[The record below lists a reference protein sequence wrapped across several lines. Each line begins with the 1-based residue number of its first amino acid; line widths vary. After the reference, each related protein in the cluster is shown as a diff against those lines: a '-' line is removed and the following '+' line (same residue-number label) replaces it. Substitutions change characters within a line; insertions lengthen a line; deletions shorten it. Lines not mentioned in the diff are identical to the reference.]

1 MLVSFATDKPVSVAQ
16 VGGKGASLIKL
27 HQSGANVPAGFV
39 LTSDFFASWLD
50 RVTACEPWRA
60 ALAILAEVDG
70 RQPDLATGA
79 RLADACEQAK
89 KVARELGF
97 SDEQRALLGS
107 LKTLGSGPFAVRSS
121 SPEEDLSDASFAGQ
135 YETVLSVEAV
145 DITQAIAS
153 CVASCLDSR
162 VLLYKQEMRVERLAP
177 AIAVVVQQQVASEVS
192 GVVFSVNP
200 LTNDY
205 DEILI
210 NASWGLGEA
219 LVSGDITPDSVVVNK
234 LTGEIIEHRIGDKGG
249 DRAGD
254 ACLDAASIREL
265 WTEVKRI
272 EAHYDTPVDV
282 EWAFAGGRL
291 HVLQARPIT
300 THIPLAPELR
310 TAPGA
315 PRRLYIDGYLT
326 DGITM
331 SGPVSPMGT
340 ELVAYLMR
348 YMLAW
353 AVAPIERQRLEDYGL
368 RFAGGRMYTDL
379 SAFLHVMGKGKAMAK
394 QAESMD
400 PTIAAI
406 FTSPELDQYR
416 PAVIPGHMRR
426 FVLYAHL
433 PRVLWR
439 MRRAFHV
446 VIRAKAR
453 PKTFKME
460 YRQLLAAC
468 EEYVR
473 RPIDFDQ
480 PLVDAIRDE
489 MMHIGTVTMDSSYP
503 AFAVFYIATFRIKA
517 LIDDTDQEQVALIDA
532 LLSGYEDDMVVNMGH
547 ALYDLAQ
554 ALPVEAFRDL
564 AQLERA
570 VHARSLPQG
579 FLSQWDR
586 FLFDYGHRG
595 PLEMDVLRPRYADA
609 PELILRQIAN
619 LAKSGGTFN
628 PHEML
633 ADKVTAREAAYQD
646 LLERLPKRKAKKLK
660 KLYADIKFG
669 HGAREYFKHHITQMY
684 HRFRKQVVQRAE
696 RFVADGRLDRAED
709 IFQLPFADVD
719 QAYADPHVDLRALVA
734 EKGAL
739 YRHQRAHVRHFPLAL
754 DSRGRLFRPEV
765 YETDVPPGTIS
776 GAAVSGGVATGPI
789 KVLNDPFEKEVEPGD
804 VLVAVTT
811 DPGWTPLFINA
822 AAVILEIGG
831 ELQHGALVAR
841 EYGKP
846 CVSGIADVTHRF
858 KDGQIVEVDGNT
870 GRVRL
875 VDAPESA
882 SHRH

>member
-1 MLVSFATDKPVSVAQ
+1 MLVSFSTDKLVDVAQ

-27 HQSGANVPAGFV
+27 RQSGANVPAGFV
-39 LTSDFFASWLD
+39 LTSDFFASWLN

-89 KVARELGF
+89 KVAWEFGF
-97 SDEQRALLGS
+97 SDEQRALLRS

-121 SPEEDLSDASFAGQ
+121 SPEEDLSGASFAGQ
-135 YETVLSVEAV
+135 YDTVLNVAAEDVE
-145 DITQAIAS
+145 QAIGT
-153 CVASCLDSR
+153 CFASCLDSR
-162 VLLYKQEMRVERLAP
+162 VLIYKQEMRFERMAP
-177 AIAVVVQQQVASEVS
+177 AIAVVVQQQVASDVS

-234 LTGEIIEHRIGDKGG
+234 LTGKIIEHRIGDKGG
-249 DRAGD
+249 DRAGE
-254 ACLDAASIREL
+254 ACLDEESIREL
-265 WTEVKRI
+265 STEVQRI

-291 HVLQARPIT
+291 HILQARPIT
-300 THIPLAPELR
+300 TYVPLAPELL
-310 TAPGA
+310 TEPGA
-315 PRRLYIDGYLT
+315 PRRLYTDTYLT

-331 SGPVSPMGT
+331 SGPVSPMGN
-340 ELVAYLMR
+340 ELIASLMR

-353 AVAPIERQRLEDYGL
+353 AVAPVERQRLEDYGMHL
-368 RFAGGRMYTDL
+368 AGGRSYMDI
-379 SAFLHVMGKGKAMAK
+379 SALLHVMGKGKAMAK

-400 PTIAAI
+400 PTMAAI
-406 FTSPELDQYR
+406 FTSPELERYR
-416 PAVIPGHMRR
+416 PAVVPRHMRR
-426 FVLYAHL
+426 LVLYAHL

-439 MRRAFHV
+439 MRRAVSV
-446 VIRAKAR
+446 VLRAKLK
-453 PKTFKME
+453 PNTFKTE
-460 YRQLLAAC
+460 YTQILAEC

-503 AFAVFYIATFRIKA
+503 AFTVFYIATFRIKA
-517 LIDDTDQEQVALIDA
+517 LIDDTDQDQVALIDA

-564 AQLERA
+564 AQLERS
-570 VHARSLPQG
+570 VHARSLPQA

-595 PLEMDVLRPRYADA
+595 PLEMDLLRPRYADA

-628 PHEML
+628 PHEVL
-633 ADKVTAREAAYQD
+633 ADKVTAREAAYQE
-646 LLERLPKRKAKKLK
+646 LLERLPKRKARKLK
-660 KLYADIKFG
+660 KLYVDIQSG

-719 QAYADPHVDLRALVA
+719 RASVDPDVDLRALVA

-739 YRHQRAHVRHFPLAL
+739 YRHQSAHVRHFPLAV
-754 DSRGRLFRPEV
+754 DSRGRLFRPDV
-765 YETDVPPGTIS
+765 HDTDVPEGTIA
-776 GAAVSGGVATGPI
+776 GAAVSAGVATGPI
-789 KVLNDPFEKEVEPGD
+789 RVLNDPFEKEVEPGD

-858 KDGQIVEVDGNT
+858 KDGQIVEVDGTT

-875 VDAPESA
+875 VDTHDA
-882 SHRH
+882 